1 MQVFKICLS
10 KLSSVVRN
18 LKGADL
24 LGGKADAVVHV
35 SLGEKE
41 FKTKVVKGNNNPE
54 INETFRFALPAQE
67 KTMHTLYFQVGI
79 VPFSSSKT

>member
-1 MQVFKICLS
+1 MRNLA
-10 KLSSVVRN
+10 SVVRN

-54 INETFRFALPAQE
+54 INETFRFALPPQE
-67 KTMHTLYFQVGI
+67 KTMHTLFFQVYMNNLP
-79 VPFSSSKT
+79 PFP

>member
-1 MQVFKICLS
+1 MLAS
-10 KLSSVVRN
+10 LVRN

-41 FKTKVVKGNNNPE
+41 LKTNVVKGNNNPE

-67 KTMHTLYFQVGI
+67 KTMHTLYFQVE
-79 VPFSSSKT
+79 